1 MFYVTDETIEME
13 SNILKKLKHLRVFCE
28 FLRRERRWF
37 SILGNFWLSNA
48 STLYATA
55 KPGSYVSF

>member
-37 SILGNFWLSNA
+37 SILGNF
-48 STLYATA
+48 
-55 KPGSYVSF
+55 